1 MEDENEKLVS
11 EFKTMEAAVVEGILR
26 EASNLAKYKVCNS
39 QIQFSGTIIISF
51 PLPETSPWLLKN
63 RAI

>member
-1 MEDENEKLVS
+1 MK
-11 EFKTMEAAVVEGILR
+11 AAVVEGILR
-26 EASNLAKYKVCNS
+26 EATNPAKYKVCNS